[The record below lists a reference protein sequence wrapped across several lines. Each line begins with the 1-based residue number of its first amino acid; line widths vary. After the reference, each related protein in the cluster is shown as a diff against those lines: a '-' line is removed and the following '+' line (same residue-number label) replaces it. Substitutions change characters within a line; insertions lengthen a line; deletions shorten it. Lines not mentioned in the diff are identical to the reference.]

1 MESLTMNLHRTLRIA
16 AFALATL
23 LAVVLGLMHAPPAR
37 ASAPAPAGASAT
49 PTPPPPPKVIPIE
62 QVEKQ
67 FVGPAQ
73 LVDVGGRRL
82 NLRCMGALRDAN
94 DVTVVFDSGL
104 SDWSNAWPLVQPA
117 VATLT
122 RACSYDRA
130 GLGHSDPSPRP
141 PTAANMVDD
150 LHTLLQRAGIT
161 GRVLLVGHS
170 LGGFTAKLYARTYPK
185 DVAGLVMVD
194 GAEENMVLRTR
205 EAMVKE
211 FGEALVAASAK
222 EDAEGLAG
230 GVEHFR
236 ACAAKAR
243 AGTLGPDTEDYRR
256 CTDPPRL
263 PHGQALIAERRVI
276 QPGPHYQHAQA
287 EELAY
292 SMYIPQPAD
301 AKYLELFGGEHP
313 LGDVPMLVLTAT
325 VYDMAGPYGYLGYR
339 TWHTAHEQTAALSSR
354 GEHREVG
361 RSRHNMQMDHP
372 QAIVNAVTEIL
383 AKARGG

>member
-1 MESLTMNLHRTLRIA
+1 MNLHRTLRVA
-16 AFALATL
+16 AFAFATL
-23 LAVVLGLMHAPPAR
+23 LAVVLGLMHAPPAAAADA
-37 ASAPAPAGASAT
+37 ASA
-49 PTPPPPPKVIPIE
+49 PPKVIPIE
-62 QVEKQ
+62 QVEQQ
-67 FVGPAQ
+67 FVGPAR

-82 NLRCMGALRDAN
+82 NLRCLGALRDAD

-161 GRVLLVGHS
+161 GKVLLVGHS

-222 EDAEGLAG
+222 EDGDGLAG

-263 PHGQALIAERRVI
+263 PLGQALIAERRVI
-276 QPGPHYQHAQA
+276 QPGPNYQHAQA

-292 SMYIPQPAD
+292 SMYIPQPAAD
-301 AKYLELFGGEHP
+301 AKYLALFGGKHP

-339 TWHTAHEQTAALSSR
+339 TWYTAHEQTAALSSR
-354 GEHREVG
+354 GEHREVA

-383 AKARGG
+383 ATARGAAVAAAP